1 MIERL
6 LEYNR
11 HFVENKQY
19 EQFISSKFP
28 NKKIAILSCMDT
40 RLTELLPAA
49 LGLKNGDVK
58 MIKNAGAIISSP
70 FGSVMRS
77 LIVAIYDLDV
87 DEILVIGH
95 YDCGMQSLDSKK
107 ILEKMKRRAISVEK
121 IELIKY
127 CGIDFNKWLCGFTS
141 VEESVKATVGSII
154 NHPLIPKDISVY
166 GLIMDPTTGKVDRV
180 QHGLM
185 VTHSK

>member
-1 MIERL
+1 MLEDL
-6 LEYNR
+6 LKYNKE
-11 HFVENKQY
+11 FVENKRY
-19 EQFISSKFP
+19 EEFTSSKYP

-70 FGSVMRS
+70 FGSAMRS

-95 YDCGMQSLDSKK
+95 YDCGMQSLDSKA
-107 ILEKMKRRAISVEK
+107 ILHKMKSRNISEEK
-121 IELIKY
+121 IKLIKY
-127 CGIDFNKWLCGFTS
+127 CGIDFDIWLNGFDS
-141 VEESVKATVGSII
+141 VEESVKATVGMIV
-154 NHPLIPKDISVY
+154 NHPLIPKDVNVY
-166 GLIMDPTTGKVDRV
+166 GLIMDPTTGKVDLV
-180 QHGLM
+180 
-185 VTHSK
+185 